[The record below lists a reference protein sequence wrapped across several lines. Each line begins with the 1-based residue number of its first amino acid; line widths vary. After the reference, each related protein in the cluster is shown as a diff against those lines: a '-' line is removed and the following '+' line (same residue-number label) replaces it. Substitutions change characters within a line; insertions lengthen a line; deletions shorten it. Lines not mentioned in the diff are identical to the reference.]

1 MKFYIICFCLLSFN
15 FLFAQNYNL
24 SQPETISFY
33 YGFQNKLV
41 PSAPCGEEAE
51 LIVNGG
57 NAVKSTWTDING
69 ASYNGYIIEVYDSV
83 KFITIT
89 MLSKNKNGAK
99 KSYGTIKYRVNPF
112 PKAVIEGSV
121 ISKSSGFKSII
132 SLGANSPLNNVELT
146 IIGGSLIVGD
156 KNFPFVGDRVPATSV
171 SSAKQGQ
178 KVKLSINYKVGSSN
192 TLYTT
197 SSELTVKP

>member
-1 MKFYIICFCLLSFN
+1 
-15 FLFAQNYNL
+15 
-24 SQPETISFY
+24 
-33 YGFQNKLV
+33 
-41 PSAPCGEEAE
+41 
-51 LIVNGG
+51 
-57 NAVKSTWTDING
+57 
-69 ASYNGYIIEVYDSV
+69 
-83 KFITIT
+83 

-156 KNFPFVGDRVPATSV
+156 KNFPFVGDRVPAASV

-192 TLYTT
+192 TLHTT